1 MCRSWEGLAV
11 GIEAAQVLLD
21 AAEAI
26 VDAADKP
33 YEVTVEAGLLLQ
45 QALDEGH
52 TLLVV
57 EHDRLKAREPIII
70 EARHHNTFEAMNS
83 SRPMMMPPYT
93 GSSRLNIWRVCMCA
107 VCSTIS
113 LMRASKC
120 ASASSS
126 SARVTYGEVLDWGCT
141 ASSPSL
147 CHGPGRFRG
156 AGPLVCGRTIATT
169 CQQSANAD
177 EETMKHADNRS

>member
-57 EHDRLKAREPIII
+57 EHDRLKAREPIVI
-70 EARHHNTFEAMNS
+70 EARHHNTFDAMNT
-83 SRPMMMPPYT
+83 SRPTTMPPYT
-93 GSSRLNIWRVCMCA
+93 GSSRLNIWRVWACA
-107 VCSTIS
+107 VFSTS
-113 LMRASKC
+113 VLRFAMAVSMRAR
-120 ASASSS
+120 ATSS
-126 SARVTYGEVLDWGCT
+126 SACVTYSECIGN
-141 ASSPSL
+141 SL
-147 CHGPGRFRG
+147 SGAMVPAIVTWRG
-156 AGPLVCGRTIATT
+156 ALLMCGRTIATT

-177 EETMKHADNRS
+177 EQTVKHASNHS